1 MRLFMTFCSQF
12 LKIKKIIS
20 PWSRSRAKWGRL
32 WNPGQGVYFII
43 CTGIAVIACMM
54 QVAMYQLT
62 RLLAETIPPLY
73 KLLDRLEVDPRW
85 VPSMCSP
92 QYV

>member
-1 MRLFMTFCSQF
+1 
-12 LKIKKIIS
+12 
-20 PWSRSRAKWGRL
+20 
-32 WNPGQGVYFII
+32 
-43 CTGIAVIACMM
+43 MM

-73 KLLDRLEVDPRW
+73 KLLDRLEVDPRS
-85 VPSMCSP
+85 VHSMCSP